1 MRNLFSK
8 VLGISMMATAMLT
21 SCEDEFTEEQALE
34 RQQEILEA
42 LNTADN
48 ANALALAQLDAQ
60 NAIDIAELSAE
71 QEMAF
76 AMYQDSLERLGPVIN
91 YSVSVIAAGSVN
103 TNARTSGKTFA
114 PGATVTV
121 AQGGV
126 SRTET
131 AGDGGVATFG
141 DLRIGNA
148 IVTVSAPDHT
158 TVTFTTNLGFGG
170 SDAENNVTTTIPL
183 LPTTVA
189 AGASEVSGTVY
200 AQLDATTEEAEVV
213 QGAIVRATLSVEDVL
228 DDFGICL
235 GCGAVGGIEGASYSN
250 FTLVDT
256 TDANG
261 VYSLVIPNGLT
272 DNGNGVR
279 ATIEFLPYEAE
290 QTYYALQGDTIALV
304 TKTVRFDPNEYGSGG
319 TDISTSLPGVW
330 AEVSS
335 PVGNSA
341 TGLELG
347 TKAYPTALSS
357 STLRITNGGSGYAED
372 DIFTFATGVGTDF
385 NASTSYAYARV
396 TDVDANGRI
405 TQLNFGGNIVDNGA
419 LYIANPGVP
428 TPATAA
434 QITDIGFGQEPAG
447 TGATFEL
454 QFQVRYSLFIANGGS
469 GYTFYPT
476 VSATVQD
483 YKDLGGGQVLT
494 TVADDDIN
502 SCCSAITL
510 DDFTNNVFN
519 NFADIVNGVI
529 VANASNGDTLRV
541 VGPLASAPTF
551 VVQPIEQRAAVILA
565 EDITVD
571 NGEIT
576 GLSFDDTGAGYA
588 SAPSVTFKSA
598 TDSGSGA
605 TVVVTIANGS
615 VDDWTI
621 TNPGSGYMDAV
632 NKRDTS
638 PDNVVNPQYQEN
650 NTRLKPGQSTSGFNF
665 NYQYGGTVP
674 LL

>member
-1 MRNLFSK
+1 
-8 VLGISMMATAMLT
+8 
-21 SCEDEFTEEQALE
+21 
-34 RQQEILEA
+34 
-42 LNTADN
+42 
-48 ANALALAQLDAQ
+48 
-60 NAIDIAELSAE
+60 
-71 QEMAF
+71 
-76 AMYQDSLERLGPVIN
+76 
-91 YSVSVIAAGSVN
+91 
-103 TNARTSGKTFA
+103 
-114 PGATVTV
+114 
-121 AQGGV
+121 
-126 SRTET
+126 
-131 AGDGGVATFG
+131 
-141 DLRIGNA
+141 
-148 IVTVSAPDHT
+148 
-158 TVTFTTNLGFGG
+158 
-170 SDAENNVTTTIPL
+170 
-183 LPTTVA
+183 
-189 AGASEVSGTVY
+189 
-200 AQLDATTEEAEVV
+200 
-213 QGAIVRATLSVEDVL
+213 
-228 DDFGICL
+228 
-235 GCGAVGGIEGASYSN
+235 
-250 FTLVDT
+250 
-256 TDANG
+256 
-261 VYSLVIPNGLT
+261 
-272 DNGNGVR
+272 
-279 ATIEFLPYEAE
+279 
-290 QTYYALQGDTIALV
+290 
-304 TKTVRFDPNEYGSGG
+304 
-319 TDISTSLPGVW
+319 
-330 AEVSS
+330 
-335 PVGNSA
+335 
-341 TGLELG
+341 
-347 TKAYPTALSS
+347 
-357 STLRITNGGSGYAED
+357 
-372 DIFTFATGVGTDF
+372 
-385 NASTSYAYARV
+385 
-396 TDVDANGRI
+396 
-405 TQLNFGGNIVDNGA
+405 
-419 LYIANPGVP
+419 
-428 TPATAA
+428 
-434 QITDIGFGQEPAG
+434 IGFGQEPAG

-483 YKDLGGGQVLT
+483 YQDLGGGQVLT